1 MKVSNNNRKKK
12 KAKQKRRWKQIP
24 KKQGKQVAEENFKIY
39 NEYKTI
45 INSLRGKRRGTIV
58 SMCVGVGDK

>member
-12 KAKQKRRWKQIP
+12 KRTKQKGRWKQIP

-39 NEYKTI
+39 NEYK
-45 INSLRGKRRGTIV
+45 NYY
-58 SMCVGVGDK
+58 